1 MVKIAAYHAELAVQK
16 KDGSVVV
23 LKADLEDYAT
33 DREILEALNMPFGVS
48 TVGEL
53 VRAVQDEGLTGV
65 VHGGITSV
73 KKEKGIPVL
82 SVRIEGGDE
91 RCQLRYLWDDPI

>member
-1 MVKIAAYHAELAVQK
+1 MVKIAVYHAELAVQK

-33 DREILEALNMPFGVS
+33 DREVLEALNVPFGVS

-53 VRAVQDEGLTGV
+53 VEWLEDEGLTGV
-65 VHGGITSV
+65 TDGGTASV
-73 KKEKGIPVL
+73 EKEKGIPVL